1 MEGRIDDFDKF
12 LKQVK
17 KARQEIKSD
26 RDDFWK
32 KNRINF
38 KNNIKTLIGFYKF
51 PEGWVVNTI
60 ASTFLMDKESMP
72 YDTDVWSFS
81 DVASATK
88 EQGYNIIIFFN
99 KADLEFLSLP
109 ALLPIVA
116 HEAEHVFQVPKDPKI
131 YILATVDDKIN
142 REFEKGA
149 DAEAR
154 KYSDEYR
161 RENVLEKIVYCFD
174 KTNWTGAKKMADYL
188 YTEAENAFGGGYD
201 QEMKKDEYDAFMK
214 AYEEKDINVFIDYFI
229 ESINRELEKI
239 AHASVSSEEQ
249 KKSKV

>member
-26 RDDFWK
+26 RPDFWK

-38 KNNIKTLIGFYKF
+38 KNNIKTLISSYKF

-60 ASTFLMDKESMP
+60 ASTFLLDKESMP

-81 DVASATK
+81 DVVSATK
-88 EQGYNIIIFFN
+88 NQGFNIVIFFN

-116 HEAEHVFQVPKDPKI
+116 HEAEHVYQATKDTKTYLLQTI
-131 YILATVDDKIN
+131 DDNISMV
-142 REFEKGA
+142 FEKGA
-149 DAEAR
+149 DEEAR
-154 KYSDEYR
+154 RYSDEYR
-161 RENVLEKIVYCFD
+161 RENVLEKIAYCFD
-174 KTNWTGAKKMADYL
+174 KTNWGGAKKMADYL
-188 YTEAENAFGGGYD
+188 YKEAQDAFGGGYD
-201 QEMKKDEYDAFMK
+201 QEMKKEEYEAFMK

-229 ESINRELEKI
+229 ESITKELEN
-239 AHASVSSEEQ
+239 VD
-249 KKSKV
+249 KK

>member
-1 MEGRIDDFDKF
+1 MEGRIDEFDKF

-51 PEGWVVNTI
+51 PEGWTVNTI
-60 ASTFLMDKESMP
+60 ASNFLLNREVLP
-72 YDTDVWSFS
+72 YDSDVWSFS
-81 DVASATK
+81 DIVSAS
-88 EQGYNIIIFFN
+88 ENQGYNIIIFFN

-116 HEAEHVFQVPKDPKI
+116 HEAEHVFQAPKDTKK
-131 YILATVDDKIN
+131 YILQTIDENLSK
-142 REFEKGA
+142 EFEKGA
-149 DAEAR
+149 DAEVR

-161 RENVLEKIVYCFD
+161 RENVLEKIVFCFD
-174 KTNWTGAKKMADYL
+174 KESWQGAKKMADYL
-188 YTEAENAFGGGYD
+188 YKDAENAFGGGYD
-201 QEMKKDEYDAFMK
+201 QEMKKEEYTAFMD
-214 AYEEKDINVFIDYFI
+214 AYDEKDINVFIDYFI
-229 ESINRELEKI
+229 ESITKELEKV
-239 AHASVSSEEQ
+239 AQVNAAAEE
-249 KKSKV
+249 KKK